1 MSNPF
6 KLGDVALS
14 GPLAEAAE
22 RLDRVVS
29 IVKDQQR
36 ARTNS
41 GERPK
46 DSEVFVLSPEE
57 AWSKKYMIQCVGPVC
72 TVRPTEEGALLLPRF
87 APMPPVKQAA
97 ASLEIAPQ
105 RAPEVRIEPAPKVRK
120 SAPEP
125 IGLAI
130 GKPVRKRSL
139 LGRMFGR

>member
-6 KLGDVALS
+6 TSSETMRA
-14 GPLAEAAE
+14 GPLADAAE
-22 RLDRVVS
+22 RLDRVIS

-46 DSEVFVLSPEE
+46 ECEVFVLSPEE
-57 AWSKKYMIQCVGPVC
+57 AWSRKYMIQCVGPVC

-87 APMPPVKQAA
+87 ASAPPAKRAEV
-97 ASLEIAPQ
+97 SREFAPQ
-105 RAPEVRIEPAPKVRK
+105 KAPEVRVEASRRPPKA
-120 SAPEP
+120 APEP

-139 LGRMFGR
+139 LGRLFGR